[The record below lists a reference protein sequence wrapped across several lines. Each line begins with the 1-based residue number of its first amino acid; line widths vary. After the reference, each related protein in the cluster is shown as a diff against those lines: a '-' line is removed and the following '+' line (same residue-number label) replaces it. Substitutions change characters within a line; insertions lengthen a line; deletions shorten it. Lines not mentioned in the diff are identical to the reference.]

1 MLLCLKMNVLTSPL
15 ENGNLHSFFSFFSTL
30 MASLGPSLGPHL
42 QDAEQGGGAAETAG
56 E

>member
-1 MLLCLKMNVLTSPL
+1 MLLCLKMNVLTSPP

-30 MASLGPSLGPHL
+30 MASLGGPHL

>member
-30 MASLGPSLGPHL
+30 MASLGPHL
-42 QDAEQGGGAAETAG
+42 QDAELDGGAAETAG